1 MHPQKLTHVL
11 WSSQFHCCTGKTS
24 RGGKSRDEGMTGNME
39 AGRVGTP
46 GETQLHEG
54 HAEKCGRLLLRTGK
68 ENPLLGKA
76 FLTSV
81 KMCLCLG

>member
-1 MHPQKLTHVL
+1 M
-11 WSSQFHCCTGKTS
+11 
-24 RGGKSRDEGMTGNME
+24 MGNVE
-39 AGRVGTP
+39 AGRVGTA

-54 HAEKCGRLLLRTGK
+54 HAEKRGRLLLRTGK